1 MKGLTGRAILTEKR
15 YRVHTLIVKSTE
27 FIKSAT
33 RPAHYPEGDL
43 PEIAFAGRS
52 NVGKSS
58 LVNVLV
64 NRKNLVRTS
73 STPGRTQLINF
84 FQVNDDFMMVDLPGY
99 GYAKV
104 PLAVKKDWRPMME
117 TYLSKRRNL
126 RAVILILDI
135 RRIPV
140 EEDLQMLAWLRA
152 FSIPPIIVVTKCDKV
167 SKNERAKQ
175 TAVITA
181 RMGLGKGELT
191 FFSALSKEGK
201 DGVWARIDALLHP
214 AQDEVATDAAGPP
227 VEPPD
232 AIDADKL
239 GADAAKPEVGN

>member
-1 MKGLTGRAILTEKR
+1 MKGCSGRAILPEKNGQ
-15 YRVHTLIVKSTE
+15 VPTLIVKKTE

-33 RPAHYPEGDL
+33 KPAHYPEGEL
-43 PEIAFAGRS
+43 PEVAFAGRS

-84 FQVNDDFMMVDLPGY
+84 FQVNDDFMLVDLPGY

-117 TYLSKRRNL
+117 TYLSKRKNL
-126 RAVILILDI
+126 RAVVLILDI
-135 RRIPV
+135 RRVPS
-140 EEDLQMLAWLRA
+140 EEDLQMLAWLRTY
-152 FSIPPIIVVTKCDKV
+152 SIPPIIVVTKCDKL
-167 SKNERAKQ
+167 SKNERARQ
-175 TAVITA
+175 TAVITEKIGVA
-181 RMGLGKGELT
+181 KGELC

-201 DGVWARIDALLHP
+201 DGVWSRIDALL
-214 AQDEVATDAAGPP
+214 AADEAEAVETEEDAAP
-227 VEPPD
+227 V
-232 AIDADKL
+232 I
-239 GADAAKPEVGN
+239 V

>member
-1 MKGLTGRAILTEKR
+1 MIERVFREDYTAPKKRTGP
-15 YRVHTLIVKSTE
+15 TLIVKKTE

-33 RPAHYPEGDL
+33 KPAHYPEGDL
-43 PEIAFAGRS
+43 PEVAFAGRS

-84 FQVNDDFMMVDLPGY
+84 FQVNDDFMLVDLPGY

-117 TYLSKRRNL
+117 TYLSKRKNL
-126 RAVILILDI
+126 RAVVLILDI
-135 RRIPV
+135 RRVPSDD
-140 EEDLQMLAWLRA
+140 DLQMLAWLRTY
-152 FSIPPIIVVTKCDKV
+152 SIPPIIVITKCDKL
-167 SKNERAKQ
+167 SKNERARQ
-175 TAVITA
+175 TTVITEKI
-181 RMGLGKGELT
+181 GVKKGELC

-201 DGVWARIDALLHP
+201 DGVWARIDALLAADP
-214 AQDEVATDAAGPP
+214 AEALETEEDVAPII
-227 VEPPD
+227 V
-232 AIDADKL
+232 
-239 GADAAKPEVGN
+239 

>member
-1 MKGLTGRAILTEKR
+1 M
-15 YRVHTLIVKSTE
+15 IVKTTQ

-84 FQVNDDFMMVDLPGY
+84 FQVNDDFMLVDLPGY

-117 TYLSKRRNL
+117 TYLAKRKNL
-126 RAVILILDI
+126 RGVVLILDI
-135 RRIPV
+135 RRVPT
-140 EEDLQMLAWLRA
+140 EDDLQMLAWLRA
-152 FSIPPIIVVTKCDKV
+152 YSVAPILVVTKCDKL
-167 SKNERAKQ
+167 SKNERARQ
-175 TAVITA
+175 TAVIA
-181 RMGLGKGELT
+181 EKLGVDKGELT
-191 FFSALSKEGK
+191 FFSALNKEGR
-201 DGVWARIDALLHP
+201 DAVWARIDALLAP
-214 AQDEVATDAAGPP
+214 DDAEPGEIAPEAEP
-227 VEPPD
+227 V
-232 AIDADKL
+232 ID
-239 GADAAKPEVGN
+239 

>member
-1 MKGLTGRAILTEKR
+1 M
-15 YRVHTLIVKSTE
+15 IVKNTE

-33 RPAHYPEGDL
+33 RPAHYPEGHL

-84 FQVNDDFMMVDLPGY
+84 FQVNDDFMLVDLPGY

-104 PLAVKKDWRPMME
+104 PLAVKKEWRPMME

-126 RAVILILDI
+126 RGVVLILDI
-135 RRIPV
+135 RRTPT
-140 EEDLQMLAWLRA
+140 EEDLQMLTWLRA
-152 FSIPPIIVVTKCDKV
+152 FSVPPVIVITKCDKV
-167 SKNERAKQ
+167 SKNERARQSAIIMEK
-175 TAVITA
+175 
-181 RMGLGKGELT
+181 MHLKKEELNY
-191 FFSALSKEGK
+191 FSALSREGK
-201 DGVWARIDALLHP
+201 DAVWARIDALLEPTAAETPGIPEEP
-214 AQDEVATDAAGPP
+214 APPGP
-227 VEPPD
+227 VND
-232 AIDADKL
+232 
-239 GADAAKPEVGN
+239 

>member
-1 MKGLTGRAILTEKR
+1 MLAN
-15 YRVHTLIVKSTE
+15 VIVKNTE
-27 FIKSAT
+27 FVKSAT

-43 PEIAFAGRS
+43 PEVAFAGRS

-84 FQVNDDFMMVDLPGY
+84 FQVNEDFMLVDLPGY

-104 PLAVKKDWRPMME
+104 PLAVKKAWRPMME
-117 TYLSKRRNL
+117 TYLSRRKNL
-126 RAVILILDI
+126 RAVVLILDI
-135 RRIPV
+135 RRTPV
-140 EEDLQMLAWLRA
+140 EEDLQMLEWLRA
-152 FSIPPIIVVTKCDKV
+152 FSITPIVVVTKCDKV

-175 TAVITA
+175 SAIIA
-181 RMGLGKGELT
+181 SALKLPKGELN

-201 DGVWARIDALLHP
+201 DGIWARIEA
-214 AQDEVATDAAGPP
+214 E
-227 VEPPD
+227 
-232 AIDADKL
+232 L
-239 GADAAKPEVGN
+239 GWSGEAADASADGSPDDDTPSSPQPSP

>member
-1 MKGLTGRAILTEKR
+1 MIERACREDYTGRKKGTGLN
-15 YRVHTLIVKSTE
+15 LIVKSTE

-33 RPAHYPEGDL
+33 KPAHYPEGDL

-84 FQVNDDFMMVDLPGY
+84 FQVNDNFMLVDLPGY

-117 TYLSKRRNL
+117 TYLSKRSNL
-126 RAVILILDI
+126 RGVVLILDI

-140 EEDLQMLAWLRA
+140 EEDVQMLSWLRA
-152 FSIPPIIVVTKCDKV
+152 FSIPPIIVVTKCDKL

-175 TAVITA
+175 SAIIMA
-181 RMGLGKGELT
+181 RLGLEKSDLN
-191 FFSALSKEGK
+191 FFSALSREGK
-201 DGVWARIDALLHP
+201 DGIWARIDALL
-214 AQDEVATDAAGPP
+214 EAASAETPEFAEQA
-227 VEPPD
+227 VQV
-232 AIDADKL
+232 ID
-239 GADAAKPEVGN
+239 